1 MRGLVK
7 FIRNNKMKCK
17 IKNREKVIDD
27 YFSGAMSKAE
37 KEAFDEH
44 SFNCDIC
51 FQELRLREETV
62 SLIKED
68 GKSIFAEYLK
78 TRKPRVKQP
87 TRSNIFNFPFI
98 PVRKAPT
105 YAFAAALVV
114 LLLLGSYNILQR
126 IGTGTDYTYNFDDQ
140 VPYPYSQS
148 SLRGDSDYSQ
158 NFSEY
163 DNFIIQFQAGISYYL
178 SWEYE
183 SAINTWKNMDS
194 TAKHFASQADDQKFL
209 TAARDYYFYKGVSHL
224 ALSVTQNEKINNQI
238 RISHRDAAI
247 FYLSNAGSLANVY
260 KLEEINRESSFIEK
274 AYSIDG
280 K

>member
-1 MRGLVK
+1 
-7 FIRNNKMKCK
+7 MKCK
-17 IKNREKVIDD
+17 IKNREKVIDN

-44 SFNCDIC
+44 CFNCDIC

-62 SLIKED
+62 NLIKKD
-68 GKSIFAEYLK
+68 GKSIFAEYLRA
-78 TRKPRVKQP
+78 RKPRVKQP

-98 PVRKAPT
+98 PRKAPA

-126 IGTGTDYTYNFDDQ
+126 LGTGTDYAYNFDNQ

-148 SLRGDSDYSQ
+148 SLRGNSDYSQ
-158 NFSEY
+158 NASEY
-163 DNFIIQFQAGISYYL
+163 DNFVTQFQTGISYYL

-183 SAINTWKNMDS
+183 NAINIWENMDS
-194 TAKHFASQADDQKFL
+194 SAKYFTNQPDNQKFL
-209 TAARDYYFYKGVSHL
+209 TAARDYYFYKGLSHL
-224 ALSVTQNEKINNQI
+224 ALSVSQKIKLNNQI

-247 FYLSNAGSLANVY
+247 FYLLKADSLANVY

-274 AYSIDG
+274 AYSIGG